1 MKKSILIIAFV
12 VSSFYSCSNSESV
25 DDSKT
30 IDINQLV
37 GTWNLQSAK
46 LNGEVVSSSY
56 LKHNFWSWYY
66 RSRKLYCNRNKFKY
80 YMGRIR
86 RRTWSGTLYNS
97 RINFITTPIKKC
109 YYWRRDFNRNLYKIK
124 LNKLHEYLLNI
135 VFDILSYVF

>member
-46 LNGEVVSSSY
+46 LNGEAVSSSY
-56 LKHNFWSWYY
+56 KIQFTSAKRAKFYY
-66 RSRKLYCNRNKFKY
+66 RNPTSSTTFGPDIIEQGDYTVTGTSLNITWDESDLGLEV
-80 YMGRIR
+80 GRYTIQEL
-86 RRTWSGTLYNS
+86 TSSQLQLKSVITGEGTLTETY
-97 RINFITTPIKKC
+97 IK
-109 YYWRRDFNRNLYKIK
+109 
-124 LNKLHEYLLNI
+124 
-135 VFDILSYVF
+135 

>member
-46 LNGEVVSSSY
+46 LNGEAVSSSY
-56 LKHNFWSWYY
+56 KIQFTSAKRAKFYY
-66 RSRKLYCNRNKFKY
+66 RNPTSSTTFGPDIIEQGDYTVTGTSLNITWDESDVGLEV
-80 YMGRIR
+80 GRYTIQEL
-86 RRTWSGTLYNS
+86 TSSQLQLKSIITGEGTLIETY
-97 RINFITTPIKKC
+97 IK
-109 YYWRRDFNRNLYKIK
+109 
-124 LNKLHEYLLNI
+124 
-135 VFDILSYVF
+135 

>member
-46 LNGEVVSSSY
+46 LNGEAVSSSY
-56 LKHNFWSWYY
+56 KIQFTSAKRAKFYY
-66 RSRKLYCNRNKFKY
+66 RNPTSN
-80 YMGRIR
+80 
-86 RRTWSGTLYNS
+86 
-97 RINFITTPIKKC
+97 TTFGP
-109 YYWRRDFNRNLYKIK
+109 
-124 LNKLHEYLLNI
+124 
-135 VFDILSYVF
+135 DIIDQGNYTASI